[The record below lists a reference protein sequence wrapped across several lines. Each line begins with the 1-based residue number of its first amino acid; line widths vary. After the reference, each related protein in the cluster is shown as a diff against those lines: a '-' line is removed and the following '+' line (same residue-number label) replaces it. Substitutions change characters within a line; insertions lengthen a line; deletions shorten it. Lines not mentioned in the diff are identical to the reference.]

1 MQEAVE
7 FELIRQQACDIERM
21 LRDAVRKSGSAIKTV
36 NEGKRMY
43 DVLQKDHFG
52 LRVQQIKRDAGK
64 GVNANWCLMDC

>member
-43 DVLQKDHFG
+43 DVLQKDHFR
-52 LRVQQIKRDAGK
+52 LRVQQIKRNAGK
-64 GVNANWCLMDC
+64 GVNINWCWLNR